1 MMNAPVAQA
10 DRLLSPADRA
20 FWEENGYVIIRN
32 AVPQE
37 NVDAVVNAIW
47 DFLEVDRNDQEAWY
61 HAPVSRA
68 GMLEMYHHQALWN
81 NRQHPTVYQ
90 AFADIWQTDELWVS
104 FDRAN
109 MNPPARKPDWDYE
122 GMYHWDLD
130 TSLDPLPFMV
140 QGVLYLA
147 DTPADGGGFQCTP
160 GMHRQ
165 FPEWVKTQPA
175 DRHPRQPDPRG
186 LDIQTIPGNAGDLL
200 IWHSML
206 PHGNSRNHST
216 TPRLAQYITMYPPR
230 GEEERAYRVE
240 ACQKLL
246 PPQGKAFP
254 GDPRGWEQEH
264 YDAPRLTPLGEKLL
278 GRTPW

>member
-1 MMNAPVAQA
+1 MNVTYQ
-10 DRLLSPADRA
+10 DRLLTPEERA

-37 NVDAVVNAIW
+37 NVDAVVDAIW
-47 DFLEVDRNDQEAWY
+47 DFLEVDRNDPEAWY
-61 HAPVSRA
+61 KAPVSRA

-122 GMYHWDLD
+122 GMYHWDID
-130 TSLDPLPFMV
+130 TSLDPIPFMV

-160 GMHRQ
+160 GMHRR

-175 DRHPRQPDPRG
+175 DRHPRLPDPTG
-186 LDIQTIPGNAGDLL
+186 LEIQTIPGNAGDLL

-206 PHGNSRNHST
+206 PHGNSRNRST
-216 TPRLAQYITMYPPR
+216 KPRLAQYITMFPPR
-230 GEEERAYRVE
+230 GEEERAYRIQAWQE
-240 ACQKLL
+240 LL
-246 PPQGKAFP
+246 PPKGKAFP
-254 GDPRGWEQEH
+254 GDPRGWERQH
-264 YDAPRLTPLGEKLL
+264 YDAPQLTELGEKLL
-278 GRTPW
+278 GLTLC